1 MQTGNLDDR
10 TVMKMK
16 TPRCGNPD
24 KVEKN
29 ILSRTKRD
37 VIQGNILFKKLYI
50 FKY

>member
-1 MQTGNLDDR
+1 
-10 TVMKMK
+10 MKMK

-37 VIQGNILFKKLYI
+37 VIQGNILFKKLTYLNTSLVKI
-50 FKY
+50 LRFGF